1 MEFIEVGLYAIF
13 ARAWPE
19 RTLRF
24 WTGRHPADRLDERS
38 FWWGPRRL
46 WAFRR
51 TLAEQQHRILLC
63 HAPDGNR
70 PLSTGLAPLAF
81 EVALRYARQPIVGL
95 DFNDRI
101 PLTRKGLRLLDRSL
115 LYFKRELPVVRD
127 RLLPPRATAQDRAL
141 LERNLWKLRPISIAI
156 GRRRIVDAPD
166 PLPPKRSDLFFAGS
180 VANKNR
186 IDGLPL
192 LHKMRAMGVQVDL
205 AEARLDRATYLR
217 RCAEARLV
225 WSPDGVG
232 WDCFRHYEAGAMG
245 SVPVMSRP
253 WIEPYMPL
261 IEGETGL
268 YYDPAG
274 EDLIRVVTA
283 ALRDPDRL
291 VRMGEAARRHVLAT
305 HMHEQ
310 VVAYAA
316 QEIGEAVRRASA
328 EPGRAGLGA
337 SR

>member
-1 MEFIEVGLYAIF
+1 MDFIEVGLYSIF

-24 WTGRHPADRLDERS
+24 WTGRHSADRLGERRI
-38 FWWGPRRL
+38 WWGLRRL
-46 WAFRR
+46 WEFRR
-51 TLAEQQHRILLC
+51 TLDEQQHRILLW
-63 HAPDGNR
+63 HAPDGKHL
-70 PLSTGLAPLAF
+70 LSTGLAPLALD
-81 EVALRYARQPIVGL
+81 VALRYARQPIVGL

-115 LYFKRELPVVRD
+115 LYFKRELPVVRN

-141 LERNLWKLRPISIAI
+141 LERNLWKLRPISLAI
-156 GRRRIVDAPD
+156 GRWRIADAPD

-192 LHKMRAMGVQVDL
+192 LHKLRAMGVQVDL
-205 AEARLDRATYLR
+205 AESRLDRATYLR

-245 SVPVMSRP
+245 SVPVMPHP
-253 WIEPYMPL
+253 WIEPCKPL

-274 EDLIRVVTA
+274 EDLIRVVTT
-283 ALRDPDRL
+283 ALRDPERL
-291 VRMGEAARRHVLAT
+291 VRMGEAARRHVLAR
-305 HMHEQ
+305 HLHEQ
-310 VVAYAA
+310 VVGYAE
-316 QEIGEAVRRASA
+316 QEIGEALWRSSA
-328 EPGRAGLGA
+328 LP
-337 SR
+337 